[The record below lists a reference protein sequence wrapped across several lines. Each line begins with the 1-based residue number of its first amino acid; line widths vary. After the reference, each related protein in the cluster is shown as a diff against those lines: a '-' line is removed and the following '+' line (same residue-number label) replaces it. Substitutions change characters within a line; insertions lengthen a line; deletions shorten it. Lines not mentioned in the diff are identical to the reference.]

1 MAFQGMKPY
10 ARMESTDTNMEDS
23 ALVAGED
30 RAAPPARSEG
40 AGERLLR
47 DWGRR
52 PGLVA
57 LALAVAA
64 VAALCCWAA
73 VRGPQLYFS
82 TERGLI
88 EKSGSES
95 RPGAAKGLRGAPA
108 SADGNSKVQSLE
120 RSNMPGAVVMEDTKA
135 ASLQGSD
142 FPGAGDKKEQSLS
155 RSDMPGIRAEAAA
168 AVPARP
174 SSREAIAVLLPPSK
188 RAASKQKKE
197 TEDAEGASH
206 SRSDENVFM

>member
-1 MAFQGMKPY
+1 MASPH
-10 ARMESTDTNMEDS
+10 E
-23 ALVAGED
+23 
-30 RAAPPARSEG
+30 RAE
-40 AGERLLR
+40 
-47 DWGRR
+47 
-52 PGLVA
+52 
-57 LALAVAA
+57 
-64 VAALCCWAA
+64 
-73 VRGPQLYFS
+73 
-82 TERGLI
+82 
-88 EKSGSES
+88 
-95 RPGAAKGLRGAPA
+95 APA
-108 SADGNSKVQSLE
+108 SSPVLAAIEVHGVGLE